1 MPVKIIEIHFSLQR
15 IHVFQEQLQL
25 AAEMTA
31 QTKEN
36 VPEETPKRKRR
47 LQRLQRAEKRNLK
60 RTMTEVVDSDQ
71 SEQNKKQKNVKI
83 ELNKSSLKN

>member
-1 MPVKIIEIHFSLQR
+1 M
-15 IHVFQEQLQL
+15 FQEQLQL

-31 QTKEN
+31 HTKQN
-36 VPEETPKRKRR
+36 VPEETPKRKRK

-71 SEQNKKQKNVKI
+71 PEQSKKQKNVKI
-83 ELNKSSLKN
+83 EPNHSSLKN